1 MTGAVTAVVVTT
13 GPVPAHLDATTT
25 VAASVATTTGPPAV
39 APAVSAVT
47 TGTATVARVV
57 TTAGR
62 PVVASVVMTTVVVAP
77 AVASVVMTTV
87 VVAPAVAS
95 VVMTTGAAVPVV
107 GSGVMTVIGIVIV
120 GRVVMMT
127 VVGTGVVSSVM
138 TAVAVPVAASS
149 GATTG
154 RVVRVATTTG
164 PPVAGSV
171 AMTTGPPVVAS
182 VAMTTAVAVAS
193 GVTTTAVVASSVVTT
208 GRAAPVATTT
218 GPPVV
223 GSVVMTGIGIGIV
236 GRVVMTTVVG
246 TGVVSSV
253 MTAVAVPVVASSG
266 AVVSSVMTAVAV
278 PVVASSG
285 AFRRDDRDRDRDREP
300 IKRLPIPDD
309 VTGDEIDK
317 DVRQELM
324 SLPKTLA
331 EDVARNLVMV
341 ARLIDEDPEEA
352 YAYSRIAL
360 RLASRV
366 AAVREAAGFAAYATQ
381 KYAEALAEFRAAR
394 RMTGSVDLWP
404 VMADCERGLGRPER
418 AMAMAGDP
426 EVQKLDKAGQ
436 VEMRLVAAGARRD
449 MGQIDAAIVTL
460 QSSELASNSVQPW
473 TPRLRYAYADALLEA
488 GREDEAREWFGKA
501 LEADKDGSTDASD
514 RLAELDGV
522 EFVDVLGDDDDD
534 AADEVAPRAEDRS
547 DAREDE
553 DDEDDVDLDGPA
565 DGSAKA

>member
-1 MTGAVTAVVVTT
+1 
-13 GPVPAHLDATTT
+13 
-25 VAASVATTTGPPAV
+25 
-39 APAVSAVT
+39 
-47 TGTATVARVV
+47 
-57 TTAGR
+57 
-62 PVVASVVMTTVVVAP
+62 
-77 AVASVVMTTV
+77 
-87 VVAPAVAS
+87 
-95 VVMTTGAAVPVV
+95 
-107 GSGVMTVIGIVIV
+107 
-120 GRVVMMT
+120 
-127 VVGTGVVSSVM
+127 
-138 TAVAVPVAASS
+138 
-149 GATTG
+149 
-154 RVVRVATTTG
+154 
-164 PPVAGSV
+164 
-171 AMTTGPPVVAS
+171 
-182 VAMTTAVAVAS
+182 
-193 GVTTTAVVASSVVTT
+193 
-208 GRAAPVATTT
+208 
-218 GPPVV
+218 
-223 GSVVMTGIGIGIV
+223 
-236 GRVVMTTVVG
+236 
-246 TGVVSSV
+246 
-253 MTAVAVPVVASSG
+253 
-266 AVVSSVMTAVAV
+266 
-278 PVVASSG
+278 
-285 AFRRDDRDRDRDREP
+285 
-300 IKRLPIPDD
+300 
-309 VTGDEIDK
+309 
-317 DVRQELM
+317 M

-522 EFVDVLGDDDDD
+522 EFVDVLGDDD